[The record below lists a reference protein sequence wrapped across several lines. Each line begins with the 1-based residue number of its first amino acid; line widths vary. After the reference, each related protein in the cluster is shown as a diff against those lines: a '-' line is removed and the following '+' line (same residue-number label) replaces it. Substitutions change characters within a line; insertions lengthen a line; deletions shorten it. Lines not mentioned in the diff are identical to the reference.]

1 MIEGPRLAAL
11 VASRVCHDMAEP
23 MNALIQGLDML
34 KENDAAGKNADAI
47 ALMEHGVAK
56 AWAKLEFFRFAFA
69 GGGPAGGDGDARL
82 DEAKAT
88 AEKLYGA
95 LKPAL
100 EWKAP
105 ATSLPRAALKVVMNA
120 LFIAN
125 ECLPKGGVVVVDA
138 APGDKG
144 GEGGA
149 EVRLTC
155 TGQRAGVRPA
165 TLAALRGEL
174 PEDGYPGPVVQPLLT
189 GILARQAGVEIAAQT
204 GDGHVVLVLRSP
216 HFKIV

>member
-34 KENDAAGKNADAI
+34 KENDASGKNADAI

-69 GGGPAGGDGDARL
+69 GGGAAGGDGDGRL

-100 EWKAP
+100 EWRAP
-105 ATSLPRAALKVVMNA
+105 AMTLPRASLKVFMNA

-138 APGDKG
+138 MRA
-144 GEGGA
+144 GEAA
-149 EVRLTC
+149 EIRLTC

-165 TLAALRGEL
+165 TLAALNGDL

-189 GILARQAGVEIAAQT
+189 GILARQTGVEIVSQT
-204 GDGHVVLVLRSP
+204 GEGAVDLVLRSP
-216 HFKIV
+216 QFKML

>member
-69 GGGPAGGDGDARL
+69 GGGAAGGDGDGRL

-95 LKPAL
+95 LKAAL
-100 EWKAP
+100 EWRAP
-105 ATSLPRAALKVVMNA
+105 AMTLPRASLKVFMNA

-125 ECLPKGGVVVVDA
+125 ECLPKGGVVVLDARKEGDA
-138 APGDKG
+138 A
-144 GEGGA
+144 EI
-149 EVRLTC
+149 RISC

-189 GILARQAGVEIAAQT
+189 GILARQSGVEIVAQT
-204 GDGHVVLVLRSP
+204 GEGTVTLVLRSP
-216 HFKIV
+216 HFRML

>member
-69 GGGPAGGDGDARL
+69 GGGAAGGDGDGRL

-100 EWKAP
+100 EWRAP
-105 ATSLPRAALKVVMNA
+105 AMILPRASLKVFMNA

-138 APGDKG
+138 ERV
-144 GEGGA
+144 GEAA
-149 EVRLTC
+149 EIRLTC

-165 TLAALRGEL
+165 TLAALNGDL

-189 GILARQAGVEIAAQT
+189 GILARQTGVEIVSQT
-204 GDGHVVLVLRSP
+204 GEGSVDLVLRSP
-216 HFKIV
+216 QFRML

>member
-69 GGGPAGGDGDARL
+69 GGGAAGGEGDGRL

-105 ATSLPRAALKVVMNA
+105 AMTLPRAALKVFMNA

-125 ECLPKGGVVVVDA
+125 ECLPKGGVVVVNA
-138 APGDKG
+138 GRE
-144 GEGGA
+144 GETT
-149 EVRLTC
+149 EIRLTC
-155 TGQRAGVRPA
+155 SGQRAGMRPA

-189 GILARQAGVEIAAQT
+189 GILARQTGVEIVSQT
-204 GDGHVVLVLRSP
+204 GESSVDLVLRSP
-216 HFKIV
+216 HFKMV

>member
-23 MNALIQGLDML
+23 MNALIQGLEML
-34 KENDAAGKNADAI
+34 KESDAANRNGDAI

-69 GGGPAGGDGDARL
+69 GGGAAGGEGEGRLEEAR
-82 DEAKAT
+82 AV

-100 EWKAP
+100 EWRAP
-105 ATSLPRAALKVVMNA
+105 PVAMPRAILKVVMNA

-125 ECLPKGGVVVVDA
+125 ECLPKGGVVTVDA
-138 APGDKG
+138 AKAGDVV
-144 GEGGA
+144 
-149 EVRLTC
+149 EVRLGC
-155 TGQRAGVRPA
+155 AGQRAAMRPA
-165 TLAALRGEL
+165 TWAALQGEL
-174 PEDGYPGPVVQPLLT
+174 PEDGYPGPVAQPLLT
-189 GILARQAGVEIAAQT
+189 GILARQTGVEIVTRQSE
-204 GDGHVVLVLRSP
+204 GSIEIVLRSP
-216 HFKIV
+216 QFALA

>member
-11 VASRVCHDMAEP
+11 VSSRVCHDMAEP

-34 KENDAAGKNADAI
+34 KENDASGKNADAI

-69 GGGPAGGDGDARL
+69 GGGAAGGDGDGRL
-82 DEAKAT
+82 EEAKAT

-105 ATSLPRAALKVVMNA
+105 AMTMPRASLKVFMNA

-125 ECLPKGGVVVVDA
+125 ECLPKGGVVVVNA
-138 APGDKG
+138 EPEGDG
-144 GEGGA
+144 T
-149 EVRLTC
+149 VIRLTC

-189 GILARQAGVEIAAQT
+189 GILARQAGVEIVSQT
-204 GDGHVVLVLRSP
+204 GEGAVDLVLRSP
-216 HFKIV
+216 HFKLV

>member
-69 GGGPAGGDGDARL
+69 GGGAAGGEGDGRL

-88 AEKLYGA
+88 ADKLYGA
-95 LKPAL
+95 LKPAM

-105 ATSLPRAALKVVMNA
+105 AMSLPRGGLKVFMNA

-138 APGDKG
+138 AHGDN
-144 GEGGA
+144 GA

-189 GILARQAGVEIAAQT
+189 GILARQAGVEIVAQT
-204 GDGHVVLVLRSP
+204 GEGHVVLVLRSP

>member
-34 KENDAAGKNADAI
+34 KENDTGGKNADAI

-69 GGGPAGGDGDARL
+69 GGGAAGGDGDGRL
-82 DEAKAT
+82 DEAKAV
-88 AEKLYGA
+88 AEKLFGA

-100 EWKAP
+100 EWRAP
-105 ATSLPRAALKVVMNA
+105 AMTLPRASLKVFMNA

-125 ECLPKGGVVVVDA
+125 ECLPKGGVVVVNA
-138 APGDKG
+138 GPV
-144 GEGGA
+144 GEA
-149 EVRLTC
+149 TEIRLTC

-189 GILARQAGVEIAAQT
+189 GILARQTGVEIVSQT
-204 GDGHVVLVLRSP
+204 GEGSVGLVLRSP
-216 HFKIV
+216 HFKML

>member
-23 MNALIQGLDML
+23 MNALIQGLEML
-34 KENDAAGKNADAI
+34 KDSDTAGRNGDAI

-69 GGGPAGGDGDARL
+69 GGGAAGGDGEGRLEEAR
-82 DEAKAT
+82 AV

-100 EWKAP
+100 EWRAP
-105 ATSLPRAALKVVMNA
+105 AVAMPRATLKVVMNG

-125 ECLPKGGVVVVDA
+125 ECLPKGGVVTVDA
-138 APGDKG
+138 GKDGDLV
-144 GEGGA
+144 
-149 EVRLTC
+149 EVRLHC
-155 TGQRAGVRPA
+155 AGQRAAMRPA
-165 TLAALRGEL
+165 TWAALQGEL

-189 GILARQAGVEIAAQT
+189 GILARQTGVEILTRQSEGA
-204 GDGHVVLVLRSP
+204 VE
-216 HFKIV
+216 IVMRAPSFALA

>member
-69 GGGPAGGDGDARL
+69 GGGPAGGEGEARL

-88 AEKLYGA
+88 ADKLYGA
-95 LKPAL
+95 LKPTL

-105 ATSLPRAALKVVMNA
+105 AVALPRAALKVFMNA

-125 ECLPKGGVVVVDA
+125 ECLPKGGVVVVESA
-138 APGDKG
+138 LENG
-144 GEGGA
+144 GTEI
-149 EVRLTC
+149 RLAC

-189 GILARQAGVEIAAQT
+189 GILARQAGVEIVAQT
-204 GDGHVVLVLRSP
+204 GEGRVDLVLRSP
-216 HFKIV
+216 HFKSA

>member
-69 GGGPAGGDGDARL
+69 GGGAAGGEGDARL

-88 AEKLYGA
+88 AEKLYGS
-95 LKPAL
+95 LKAAL
-100 EWKAP
+100 EWNAP
-105 ATSLPRAALKVVMNA
+105 ATALQRGALKVFMNA
-120 LFIAN
+120 LLIAN
-125 ECLPKGGVVVVDA
+125 ECLPKGGVVVVNA
-138 APGDKG
+138 GPGDN
-144 GEGGA
+144 GA
-149 EVRLTC
+149 EIRLTC

-204 GDGHVVLVLRSP
+204 GDGHVDLVLRSP

>member
-69 GGGPAGGDGDARL
+69 GGGAAGGDGDGRL
-82 DEAKAT
+82 EEAKAT

-100 EWKAP
+100 EWRAP
-105 ATSLPRAALKVVMNA
+105 AVSMPRASLKVFMNA

-125 ECLPKGGVVVVDA
+125 ECLPKGGVVLVDA
-138 APGDKG
+138 AAA
-144 GEGGA
+144 GA
-149 EVRLTC
+149 TAEIRLTC

-165 TLAALRGEL
+165 TLAALNGDL

-189 GILARQAGVEIAAQT
+189 GILARQSGVGIVAQT
-204 GDGHVVLVLRSP
+204 GEGHIVLVLRSP
-216 HFKIV
+216 HFKLM

>member
-23 MNALIQGLDML
+23 MNALIQGLEML
-34 KENDAAGKNADAI
+34 KESDTAGRNGDAI

-69 GGGPAGGDGDARL
+69 GGGAAGGDGDGRLEEAR
-82 DEAKAT
+82 AV

-100 EWKAP
+100 EWRAP
-105 ATSLPRAALKVVMNA
+105 AVSMPRATLKVFMNA

-125 ECLPKGGVVVVDA
+125 ECLPKGGVVTVDA
-138 APGDKG
+138 GAAD
-144 GEGGA
+144 GGA
-149 EVRLTC
+149 EIRLGC
-155 TGQRAGVRPA
+155 TGQRANVRAA
-165 TLAALRGEL
+165 TWAALQGDL
-174 PEDGYPGPVVQPLLT
+174 PEDGYPGPVAQPLLT
-189 GILARQAGVEIAAQT
+189 GILARQTNVDILTRQGEGSVEII
-204 GDGHVVLVLRSP
+204 LRSP
-216 HFKIV
+216 AFALA

>member
-69 GGGPAGGDGDARL
+69 GGGAAGGDGDGRL
-82 DEAKAT
+82 DEAKAV

-100 EWKAP
+100 EWRAP
-105 ATSLPRAALKVVMNA
+105 AMTLPRASLKVFMNA

-138 APGDKG
+138 GLAGQTT
-144 GEGGA
+144 EI
-149 EVRLTC
+149 RMTC

-189 GILARQAGVEIAAQT
+189 GILARQTGVEIVTQT
-204 GDGHVVLVLRSP
+204 GDGSIDIVLRSP
-216 HFKIV
+216 HFKML

>member
-1 MIEGPRLAAL
+1 
-11 VASRVCHDMAEP
+11 MAEP

-69 GGGPAGGDGDARL
+69 GGGAAGGDGDGRL

-105 ATSLPRAALKVVMNA
+105 AMTLPRAALKVFMNA

-125 ECLPKGGVVVVDA
+125 ECLPKGGVVVVNA
-138 APGDKG
+138 GPEGDST
-144 GEGGA
+144 EI
-149 EVRLTC
+149 RLTC
-155 TGQRAGVRPA
+155 TGQRAGIRPA

-189 GILARQAGVEIAAQT
+189 GILARQTGVEIVSQT
-204 GDGHVVLVLRSP
+204 GESSVDLVLRSP
-216 HFKIV
+216 HFKML

>member
-69 GGGPAGGDGDARL
+69 GGGAAGGDGEARL

-88 AEKLYGA
+88 AEKLYGS
-95 LKPAL
+95 LKAAL
-100 EWKAP
+100 EWRAP
-105 ATSLPRAALKVVMNA
+105 AVILPRGALKVVMNG
-120 LFIAN
+120 LLIAN

-138 APGDKG
+138 TPAGTAT
-144 GEGGA
+144 EI
-149 EVRLTC
+149 RFTC

-165 TLAALRGEL
+165 TLAALNGEL

-189 GILARQAGVEIAAQT
+189 GILARQAGVEIVAQT
-204 GDGHVVLVLRSP
+204 GEGQVDLVLRSP
-216 HFKIV
+216 HFKAA

>member
-69 GGGPAGGDGDARL
+69 GGGAAGGEGDGRL
-82 DEAKAT
+82 DEAKAI
-88 AEKLYGA
+88 AEKLYGS
-95 LKPAL
+95 LKAAL

-105 ATSLPRAALKVVMNA
+105 ATALPRGALKVFMNV

-138 APGDKG
+138 SPG
-144 GEGGA
+144 ENGA
-149 EVRLTC
+149 EIRLTC
-155 TGQRAGVRPA
+155 TGQRTGVRPA

-189 GILARQAGVEIAAQT
+189 GILARQAGVEIVAQT
-204 GDGHVVLVLRSP
+204 GEGQVVLVLRSP

>member
-69 GGGPAGGDGDARL
+69 GGGAAGGDGDGRL

-95 LKPAL
+95 LKAAL
-100 EWKAP
+100 EWRAP
-105 ATSLPRAALKVVMNA
+105 AMMLPRASLKVFMNA

-125 ECLPKGGVVVVDA
+125 ECLPKGGVVVLDACKEGDA
-138 APGDKG
+138 A
-144 GEGGA
+144 EI
-149 EVRLTC
+149 RISC

-189 GILARQAGVEIAAQT
+189 GILARQSGVEIVAQT
-204 GDGHVVLVLRSP
+204 GEGTVTLVLRSP
-216 HFKIV
+216 QFKML

>member
-23 MNALIQGLDML
+23 MNALIQGLEML
-34 KENDAAGKNADAI
+34 KESDAAGKNGDAI

-69 GGGPAGGDGDARL
+69 GGGAAGGEGDGHLEEAR
-82 DEAKAT
+82 AV

-100 EWKAP
+100 EWRAP
-105 ATSLPRAALKVVMNA
+105 AVTMPRATLKVAMNA

-125 ECLPKGGVVVVDA
+125 ECLPKGGVVTVDA
-138 APGDKG
+138 VRA
-144 GEGGA
+144 GEAVEIRIGCAGP
-149 EVRLTC
+149 
-155 TGQRAGVRPA
+155 RAGVRPA
-165 TLAALRGEL
+165 TWAALQGDL
-174 PEDGYPGPVVQPLLT
+174 PEDGYPGPVAQPLLT
-189 GILARQAGVEIAAQT
+189 GILARQTGVEILNRT
-204 GDGHVVLVLRSP
+204 GDGTVEIVLRSP
-216 HFKIV
+216 QFALG

>member
-69 GGGPAGGDGDARL
+69 GGGAAGGDGEARL

-88 AEKLYGA
+88 AEKLYGS
-95 LKPAL
+95 LKAAL
-100 EWKAP
+100 EWRAP
-105 ATSLPRAALKVVMNA
+105 AVILPRGALKVVMNG
-120 LFIAN
+120 LLIAN

-138 APGDKG
+138 TPA
-144 GEGGA
+144 GA
-149 EVRLTC
+149 ATEIRFTC

-165 TLAALRGEL
+165 TLAALNGEL

-189 GILARQAGVEIAAQT
+189 GILARQAGVEIVAQT
-204 GDGHVVLVLRSP
+204 GDGQVDLVLRSP
-216 HFKIV
+216 HFKAA

>member
-23 MNALIQGLDML
+23 MNALIQGLEML
-34 KENDAAGKNADAI
+34 KDSDTAGRNGDAI

-69 GGGPAGGDGDARL
+69 GGGAAGGDGDGRLEEAR
-82 DEAKAT
+82 AT

-95 LKPAL
+95 LKAAL
-100 EWKAP
+100 EWRAP
-105 ATSLPRAALKVVMNA
+105 AVSMPRATLKVFMNA
-120 LFIAN
+120 LLIAN
-125 ECLPKGGVVVVDA
+125 ECLPKGGVVTVDA
-138 APGDKG
+138 GREGDAV
-144 GEGGA
+144 EI
-149 EVRLTC
+149 RLGC

-165 TLAALRGEL
+165 TFAALQGEL

-189 GILARQAGVEIAAQT
+189 GILARQTGVEILTRQSEGAAEII
-204 GDGHVVLVLRSP
+204 LRSP
-216 HFKIV
+216 HFALA

>member
-69 GGGPAGGDGDARL
+69 GGGAAGGDGDARL
-82 DEAKAT
+82 EEAKAT

-100 EWKAP
+100 EWRAP
-105 ATSLPRAALKVVMNA
+105 AVSLPRAALKVVMNA

-138 APGDKG
+138 ATNA
-144 GEGGA
+144 GA
-149 EVRLTC
+149 TEIRIGC

-204 GDGHVVLVLRSP
+204 GDGRVELVLRSP
-216 HFKIV
+216 NFKAA